1 MIHPEGE
8 ARLNEIEAG
17 SENVPIDAMIIAYH
31 RAKNL
36 GVGDIFSY
44 RDTSKKH
51 GPPAT

>member
-8 ARLNEIEAG
+8 TRLNEIEAG
-17 SENVPIDAMIIAYH
+17 SEKVPIDAMIIAYY

-36 GVGDIFSY
+36 GDIFSY
-44 RDTSKKH
+44 RDISKKH

>member
-1 MIHPEGE
+1 MIHPERE
-8 ARLNEIEAG
+8 TKLNEIEAG

-36 GVGDIFSY
+36 GDIFSY
-44 RDTSKKH
+44 RDISKKH